1 MIIHNMNQITKHN
14 RLQIIEARLGNNQI
28 SNISPLAKLVNL
40 KYLYLHNNQIRDI
53 SPLDNLKKL
62 TNINY
67 KNNPL
72 MSPELLKCLKE
83 FR

>member
-1 MIIHNMNQITKHN
+1 MIIYNMNQITKHN
-14 RLQIIEARLGNNQI
+14 KLQIIEARLSNNQI
-28 SNISPLAKLVNL
+28 RNISPLSELVNL